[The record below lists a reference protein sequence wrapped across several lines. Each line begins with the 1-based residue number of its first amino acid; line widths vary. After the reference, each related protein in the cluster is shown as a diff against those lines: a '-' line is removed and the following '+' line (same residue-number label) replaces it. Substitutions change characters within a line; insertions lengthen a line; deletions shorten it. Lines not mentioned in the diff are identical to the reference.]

1 MQTGLSKKFVFDASG
16 SNNAADLRMYD
27 GTGAQAISL
36 LASSGS
42 VAGPVFEILEPAFGA
57 PRVRILARETIGTG
71 AKMTLHNSFA
81 LPTVIFDAEA
91 NLGAG
96 RLDLADGAGVV
107 KIKFLANHYND
118 PGGSGGGW
126 FSVLNDASKQ
136 TIVFDGDDNGTGQG
150 RITCD
155 VLEIKGGAD
164 LVEGF
169 DAGDEAPEAGTVMAI
184 DPLHEGRLTIAAN
197 AYDTRVAGVVSG
209 AGGVAAGLKLGQA
222 GTLEGETPVA
232 LTGRVFV
239 KCSAEN
245 GAIQPGDLLTSA
257 TLRGHAMRATDSTR
271 AFGAVIGKA
280 MGSLDD
286 GTGLVLVL
294 VGLQ

>member
-1 MQTGLSKKFVFDASG
+1 
-16 SNNAADLRMYD
+16 
-27 GTGAQAISL
+27 
-36 LASSGS
+36 
-42 VAGPVFEILEPAFGA
+42 
-57 PRVRILARETIGTG
+57 
-71 AKMTLHNSFA
+71 
-81 LPTVIFDAEA
+81 VIFDAEA

-184 DPLHEGRLTIAAN
+184 DPLHGGRLTIAAN